1 MATILTKKSD
11 TASAVPLAA
20 DLTNAAG
27 GAELAVNATDKRL
40 FSKTSGG
47 TVVELGT
54 NPSSLTM
61 PNGTANGVPYLNGS
75 KVLTSGSAIT
85 FSGQQFAISSL
96 GDQIK
101 ISNSVGN
108 QLLTLSSNSAGSV
121 FTSHDGTSFVPILWQ
136 SNTAELMR
144 LTSTGLGIGTS
155 SPVAKLDVQGILAV
169 SNNSSSY
176 WAFDRDNSS
185 GSLTFGDTGTQRMEL
200 TTTGNLGLGVTPSAW
215 GSDYKALQ
223 IGGSATAALSYKNF
237 VTSLSINVYS
247 TNANDVALENGL
259 AAKYELNGSGQHI
272 WKTAS
277 VSAGSNI
284 TFTQAMTLDSSGRL
298 QVGTTSAYES
308 ARVTV
313 SSAGS
318 NGVSSTQASSGGYCF
333 LSNAVSNGG
342 TYYFH
347 LFKAN
352 GTDTGA
358 ITSNGTTT
366 TYATTSDYRLK
377 TVIGA
382 VTGHGAR
389 IDALE
394 PIEYTWNSNGLRTR
408 GFLAHKF
415 QEVYADSVTGTK
427 DAIDSEGNPQYQ
439 SMQAGSS
446 EVIADLVA
454 EIKAL
459 RVRVAQL
466 ESN

>member
-1 MATILTKKSD
+1 VFYT
-11 TASAVPLAA
+11 
-20 DLTNAAG
+20 
-27 GAELAVNATDKRL
+27 
-40 FSKTSGG
+40 
-47 TVVELGT
+47 
-54 NPSSLTM
+54 
-61 PNGTANGVPYLNGS
+61 
-75 KVLTSGSAIT
+75 GSAE
-85 FSGQQFAISSL
+85 G
-96 GDQIK
+96 
-101 ISNSVGN
+101 
-108 QLLTLSSNSAGSV
+108 
-121 FTSHDGTSFVPILWQ
+121 
-136 SNTAELMR
+136 MR

-155 SPVAKLDVQGILAV
+155 SPAANLHVQSTQASMNLR
-169 SNNSSSY
+169 S
-176 WAFDRDNSS
+176 
-185 GSLTFGDTGTQRMEL
+185 TGTGTPYIDFYTSTSSL
-200 TTTGNLGLGVTPSAW
+200 VGNIYGINGGGVAIGTTGGTERLRVDASGNLGLAVTPNAW
-215 GSDYKALQ
+215 NNSVKALQ
-223 IGGSATAALSYKNF
+223 VNNAALASFTSGGNVQTWLANNAYYDNATGWLYKNSSVGAALYAQSF
-237 VTSLSINVYS
+237 DGSHNWNIAPSGTAG
-247 TNANDVALENGL
+247 NA
-259 AAKYELNGSGQHI
+259 
-272 WKTAS
+272 
-277 VSAGSNI
+277 I
-284 TFTQAMTLDSSGRL
+284 TFTQAMTLDASGNLIVGATSNSGNGERAYFDRRNATQNQPVLAWSDGQDNTGYLSIRSATEAGENGAAISADTALFFGRMISGTFTERARIDSSGRL

-352 GTDTGA
+352 GTDTGS

-427 DAIDSEGNPQYQ
+427 DAIDAEGNPQYQ